1 MADKTHK
8 IKRNR
13 RLRQKWLSAACA
25 ILLLIFLAAGFC
37 VRYLSFVSQ
46 IIYQEST
53 SHLEEV
59 LHKSNNMLN
68 QMVRKNLT
76 YLHLYNRFLESTSDE
91 AEIQAYI
98 EKAQQD
104 TGFASFY
111 FLSYDGNYTTVT
123 GETGYLGLQTNLDE
137 MLADGDDIVMN
148 TALPGKPQLLVF
160 VCPETQGSYRGF
172 AYDAIAI
179 SYYNDAVLR
188 LLDNSAFQGNA
199 SNYVIYSDGR
209 VVIDNSVNR
218 KKTIYNFI
226 AMLRDHSDLTEEQI
240 LDLSNAFAQ
249 GRSGNMKVKLGDT
262 SYYLVYEGTA
272 VQSWTMVGLVPVSI
286 VNASLDKLW
295 SYTIQLVV
303 GIAFGLAVLVILL
316 IVRRNRATVRRK
328 NTEILY
334 RDELFR
340 KLSLNVDDVFLM
352 LDAKTSKTD
361 YVSPNIGRLL
371 GIPWKTVRQDVHA
384 LAELRPQNDPD
395 RDKNF
400 LEGLSRGEQ
409 REWDAAYLHQETREL
424 RWFHIIAMGSEVEG
438 RTKYILVMS
447 DRTADKQINQALSD
461 AVAAAETANRAK
473 STFLSNMSHDI
484 RTPMNAIIGFTTLA
498 LSNIDDKER
507 VKDYLAKTLAS
518 SNHLLS
524 LINDVLDMSRIES
537 GKIHLEEVEV
547 NLSDVL
553 HDLKTIVSGQIYA
566 KQLELYMDATD
577 VTDEDVY
584 CDKTRL
590 NQILLNLLSNAI
602 KFTPAGGTV
611 SVRVRQLAGKVHGCG
626 QYEFRIKDNGIGM
639 SEEFVRK
646 IFEPFERE
654 RTSTVS
660 RIQGTGLGMAIT
672 KNIVDMM
679 GGTIEVQTA
688 QGKGSEFI
696 ICLPLRTQDE
706 HRPVEKITELEGLKA
721 LVVDDDFNT
730 CDSVTKMLVKVGM
743 RAEWTLSGKEAVLR
757 ARQSI
762 EMSDVYHA
770 YIIDWRLPDMNGI
783 EVTRQIR
790 SLHDDTP
797 IIILTAYDWS
807 DIEVEAKAA
816 GVTAFCSKPMF
827 MSDLRET
834 LMSALGQKLT
844 DASQELLPEEDAD
857 FKDRH
862 ILLVEDNEL
871 NREIAQEILRE
882 YGFRVDTAEN
892 GAVAVEKVSTAA
904 PGSYDLVLMDVQM
917 PVMDGYTATRQIRA
931 LEDPALAGI
940 PILAM
945 TANAFDEDRRN
956 AMESGMNGF
965 LSKPIAIG
973 DLVQELHKIL

>member
-1 MADKTHK
+1 MANEKHESQGSRHPRR
-8 IKRNR
+8 KR
-13 RLRQKWLSAACA
+13 LSAAA
-25 ILLLIFLAAGFC
+25 VLFLLVLLAAGFS
-37 VRYLSFVSQ
+37 VRYLSFVSRT
-46 IIYQEST
+46 IYQEST

-59 LHKSNNMLN
+59 LHKSNNMLKE
-68 QMVRKNLT
+68 MVRKNLT
-76 YLHLYNRFLESTSDE
+76 YLHLYNGFLESTSDE
-91 AEIQAYI
+91 DEIQAYI
-98 EKAQQD
+98 EAAQQN
-104 TGFASFY
+104 TGFADFY
-111 FLSYDGNYTTVT
+111 FLTYDGNYMTVT

-137 MLADGDDIVMN
+137 KLAHDEDVVVN
-148 TALPGKPQLLVF
+148 TALPGKPQLLAF
-160 VCPETQGSYRGF
+160 ICPETQGSYRGF

-188 LLDNSAFQGNA
+188 LLDNSAFEGNA
-199 SNYVIYSDGR
+199 SNYVIYPDGR

-218 KKTIYNFI
+218 KEVIYNFL
-226 AMLRDHSDLTEEQI
+226 ATLRDHSDLSEEQI
-240 LDLSNAFAQ
+240 LALSDAFAQ
-249 GRSGNMKVKLGDT
+249 GSSGNLKVKLGDT

-272 VQSWTMVGLVPVSI
+272 VQNWTMVGLVPVSI
-286 VNASLDKLW
+286 VNASLDQLW
-295 SYTIQLVV
+295 FYTVQIVA
-303 GIAFGLAVLVILL
+303 GIVLGFAVLVILL
-316 IVRRNRATVRRK
+316 IARRSHVTLRK
-328 NTEILY
+328 KDTEIRY
-334 RDELFR
+334 RDVLFQ

-352 LDAKTSKTD
+352 LDAETSKVD

-371 GIPWKTVRQDVHA
+371 GIPWRNVRQDVHA
-384 LAELRPQNDPD
+384 LVALYPKDDPD

-400 LEGLSRGEQ
+400 LEELHRGEQ
-409 REWDAAYLHQETREL
+409 REWDAAYLHQETREP
-424 RWFHIIAMGSEVEG
+424 RWFHIVAMSSEVEG
-438 RTKYILVMS
+438 KTKYILVMS
-447 DRTADKQINQALSD
+447 DRTADKQVNQALSD

-498 LSNIDDKER
+498 ISNLDDQER
-507 VKDYLAKTLAS
+507 VKDYLTKTLAS

-553 HDLKTIVSGQIYA
+553 HDLKTIVSGQIHA
-566 KQLELYMDATD
+566 KQLELYMDAMD

-611 SVRVRQLAGKVHGCG
+611 SVRVRQLAGQARGCG

-639 SEEFVRK
+639 SPEFAKK

-696 ICLPLRTQDE
+696 VRVPLRVQAE

-770 YIIDWRLPDMNGI
+770 YLIDWRLPDMNGI

-827 MSDLRET
+827 LSDLRET
-834 LMSALGQKLT
+834 LMSALGQKQT
-844 DASQELLPEEDAD
+844 DAAQELLPQKDAD
-857 FKDRH
+857 FKGRQ

-882 YGFRVDTAEN
+882 YGFRVDPAEN

-931 LEDPALAGI
+931 LENPALAGV

-945 TANAFDEDRRN
+945 TANAFDEDRRR

-965 LSKPIAIG
+965 LSKPIVIG